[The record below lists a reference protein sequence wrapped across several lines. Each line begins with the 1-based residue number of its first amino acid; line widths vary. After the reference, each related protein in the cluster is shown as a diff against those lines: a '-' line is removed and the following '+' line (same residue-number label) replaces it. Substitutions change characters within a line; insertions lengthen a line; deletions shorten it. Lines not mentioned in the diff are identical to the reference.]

1 MKIQPTS
8 TSGLFDF
15 GGEMVDPLECMR
27 QQIHDIDREIV
38 RLLSERFQLAL
49 KIGRI
54 KTGMG
59 IPYFDRNREK
69 EVISHVLKMP
79 HAPLDEK
86 SLEELFQHIL
96 QICRE
101 AQKNVRP
108 EEAGE

>member
-1 MKIQPTS
+1 
-8 TSGLFDF
+8 
-15 GGEMVDPLECMR
+15 MVNQLECLR

-49 KIGRI
+49 KIGQI

-59 IPYFDRNREK
+59 IPFFDRNREK
-69 EVISHVLKMP
+69 EVISNVLKMP

-101 AQKNVRP
+101 AQMNVHP
-108 EEAGE
+108 QKAGE